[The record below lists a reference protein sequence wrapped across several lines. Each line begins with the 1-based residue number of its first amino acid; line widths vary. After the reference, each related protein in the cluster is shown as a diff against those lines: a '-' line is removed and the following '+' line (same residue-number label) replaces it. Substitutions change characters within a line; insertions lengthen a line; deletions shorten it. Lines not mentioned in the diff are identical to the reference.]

1 MSEEDNYDDKVYEPN
16 PDNFQDLDVKE
27 NETQMSRRMSPTY
40 QNVLDQYLPRSR
52 KTLQDRR
59 QPG

>member
-27 NETQMSRRMSPTY
+27 NET
-40 QNVLDQYLPRSR
+40 
-52 KTLQDRR
+52 
-59 QPG
+59 